1 MFEGSDDSAA
11 DLSGGKLSQR
21 TAKLSG
27 ESGVTMLPP
36 HAITSHVYPDFN
48 NQTSSKR
55 SSASYET
62 ERSLAEIESGSI
74 TFHQPPS
81 VISSHDGTLNIGGG
95 GMKNAPS
102 LHETHFSVEGSD
114 SPLTILHPPGKF
126 FSKFKYQIF
135 LPNNNLLY
143 YFSRQ
148 IFISIILVNSI
159 MFYNC
164 KNSKRDISI
173 CAVVICFLYTLT
185 I

>member
-1 MFEGSDDSAA
+1 MLYHQKHQNTSSSADGSMFEGSDDSAA

-114 SPLTILHPPGKF
+114 SPLTILHLPGKF
-126 FSKFKYQIF
+126 FWSLNIKIFYEITIYSTIFQDKYLF
-135 LPNNNLLY
+135 LLY
-143 YFSRQ
+143 
-148 IFISIILVNSI
+148 L
-159 MFYNC
+159 
-164 KNSKRDISI
+164 
-173 CAVVICFLYTLT
+173 
-185 I
+185 